1 MKKEDEEKEQME
13 DEGDG
18 QTTRSREI
26 YRSQELRYEIVPP
39 YQSRPRNIHV
49 EQSGALQF
57 TKCLDRFVGVR
68 VRSEKRLM
76 NWINGGF
83 VTYSTHPH

>member
-1 MKKEDEEKEQME
+1 MKDA
-13 DEGDG
+13 GDG
-18 QTTRSREI
+18 QRTRSREI
-26 YRSQELRYEIVPP
+26 YRSQELRCEIVPP

-57 TKCLDRFVGVR
+57 TKCLDRVGVR

-76 NWINGGF
+76 KWING
-83 VTYSTHPH
+83 VLSSIDHL